1 MRLNGRSLLE
11 DTVTDITIR
20 KKNEVYVTVKA
31 EPAICQ
37 ELSDLFTFDVP
48 GAKFMPQYRSKYW
61 DGKIR
66 LFSPATG
73 EVYGGLVDKI
83 VNWARKSEYSLEF
96 EDNQFYG
103 APFEENAII
112 SREGVKSYMTK
123 ISRHKPR
130 DYQVDAVYDALK
142 YNRKLLISPTAS
154 GKSLMI
160 YAVVRYYVETK
171 KKVLLVVPTTSLVE
185 QMFKDFE
192 DYGWNA
198 EKYCHKIYSGK
209 EKTNEYPVTITT
221 WQSIYKLKRPF
232 FKDFNVAIGDEAHL
246 FKSKSLVSIMTK
258 MDDAKY
264 RYGFTGTLDG
274 SQTHKWVLEGLF
286 GPSYRVTQ
294 TKELIDKG
302 HLSKLQIR
310 VLILKHKD
318 QKFETYE
325 DEIQYIISHTKRNRF
340 IKNLAL
346 DLKGNT
352 LILFSRVATHGE
364 ILYESI
370 NSSVQGSRKVF
381 YVHGGIEAQER
392 ERIRE
397 ITENENNAI
406 IVASYGTFSTGI
418 NIKRLH
424 NVIFASPSK
433 SRIRNLQSIG
443 RVLRKGDGKLKAV
456 LYDIADDISYN
467 SRKNYTLNHLVE
479 RIKIYNEEKF
489 NYEIIQINLKEN
501 G

>member
-1 MRLNGRSLLE
+1 MQLSGRNSSE
-11 DTVTDITIR
+11 DMTDIIIK
-20 KKNEVYVTVKA
+20 KKNEVYITVKA

-48 GAKFMPQYRSKYW
+48 GANFMPQYRNKYW

-73 EVYGGLVDKI
+73 EVYVGLVDKI
-83 VNWARKSEYSLEF
+83 ASWARKSEYSLEF
-96 EDNQFYG
+96 EDNEFYG
-103 APFEENAII
+103 SPFEENEMI
-112 SREGVKSYMTK
+112 SREGVREYMTK
-123 ISRHKPR
+123 ISKYKPR
-130 DYQVDAVYDALK
+130 DYQVDAVYDALR

-160 YAVVRYYVETK
+160 YSVVRYFAEK
-171 KKVLLVVPTTSLVE
+171 NKKVLLVVPTTSLVE
-185 QMFKDFE
+185 QMYKDFK

-198 EKYCHKIYSGK
+198 KRYCHRIYSGR
-209 EKTNEYPVTITT
+209 EKTNENPVTITT
-221 WQSIYKLKRPF
+221 WQSIYKLKKPF
-232 FKDFNVAIGDEAHL
+232 FQDFEVAIGDEAHL

-258 MDDAKY
+258 MNDAKY

-286 GPSYRVTQ
+286 GPSYKVTQ

-310 VLILKHKD
+310 VLILKHND

-325 DEIQYIISHTKRNRF
+325 DELQYIIGHPKRNRF
-340 IKNLAL
+340 IRNLAL

-352 LILFSRVATHGE
+352 LVLFSRVATHGQ
-364 ILYESI
+364 ILFDSI
-370 NSSVQGSRKVF
+370 NNSVHNGRKVF
-381 YVHGGIEAQER
+381 YVHGGVEAQER
-392 ERIRE
+392 EKVRT
-397 ITENENNAI
+397 ITENESNAI

-418 NIKRLH
+418 NIKNLH

-443 RVLRKGDGKLKAV
+443 RVLRKGDKKSKAV
-456 LYDIADDISYN
+456 LYDIADDISFK

-489 NYEIIQINLKEN
+489 NYEIIQINLRNN